1 MTLRFKW
8 NVYHVLIALTLL
20 WWAINV
26 YRQFQGLSGPQTSCF
41 DDSFCSWASTRH
53 GAFIIATE
61 FTVYTA
67 PILWILALPFILV
80 KKHPDRKLIII
91 LVAAA
96 FWLFGLALP
105 LAAIILSNP

>member
-1 MTLRFKW
+1 MPRRPKW

-26 YRQFQGLSGPQTSCF
+26 YRQFQGQFGPDVSCLH
-41 DDSFCSWASTRH
+41 DSFCAWASTRH

-67 PILWILALPFILV
+67 PILWILALPFILL
-80 KKHPDRKLIII
+80 KKHPDRKLLII
-91 LVAAA
+91 LIAAI
-96 FWLFGLALP
+96 FWLFGIALP